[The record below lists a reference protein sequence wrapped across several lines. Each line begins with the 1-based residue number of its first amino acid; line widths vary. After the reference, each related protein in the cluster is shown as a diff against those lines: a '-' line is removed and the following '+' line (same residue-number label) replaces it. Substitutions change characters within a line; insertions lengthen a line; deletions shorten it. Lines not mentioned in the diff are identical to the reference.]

1 MQMKNIAGNG
11 LNHWILGI
19 IGINFRVAIGCG
31 AWGGAALRR
40 RSGEER
46 GGDLYRQPEGE
57 DDQSTGDRPVGI
69 DALAIPPTAS
79 TLHVC
84 SPSADHP
91 RSTVSSRE
99 RSREILFPRFLD
111 IVSSRSCG
119 FTVTVISWFPW
130 YPKDVQIIRAALT
143 KRRSWQRPS
152 SGDGSRAG
160 RMRTVLLVIVILTM
174 SEPASAW
181 ISQIRHGR
189 SRSRLT
195 RQMKKND
202 ENGVVETTT
211 TTTTTMEDP
220 STILST
226 STNWDSYNVTSFDN
240 VDSGATLPPRS
251 PAQQTYD
258 LQGDIVTKFLRIVE
272 SQQQLGGNCTAGTDL
287 NLGEGV
293 VDKYAQVSTDDCLI
307 PVN

>member
-1 MQMKNIAGNG
+1 MYSNPKIVIDHKPQNTGNTNKVLIKDKNN
-11 LNHWILGI
+11 
-19 IGINFRVAIGCG
+19 
-31 AWGGAALRR
+31 LR
-40 RSGEER
+40 
-46 GGDLYRQPEGE
+46 
-57 DDQSTGDRPVGI
+57 
-69 DALAIPPTAS
+69 
-79 TLHVC
+79 H
-84 SPSADHP
+84 
-91 RSTVSSRE
+91 
-99 RSREILFPRFLD
+99 
-111 IVSSRSCG
+111 
-119 FTVTVISWFPW
+119 
-130 YPKDVQIIRAALT
+130 
-143 KRRSWQRPS
+143 
-152 SGDGSRAG
+152 GDGSRAG